1 MKRKTSKSQH
11 TPLKRIFFTGILV
24 TVPTSL
30 TLFLFYW
37 LADMIDRL
45 GATLISYAIP
55 NLELARW
62 VGIFTTV
69 VIIFTVGL
77 ITSNWF
83 GNKLYKVYETVLNR
97 IPGINRVFH
106 LFKKVLEMILEPDRS
121 VFKHPVLLEF
131 PRKDLW
137 IIGFLSAPATA
148 EFNEKTGRDLV
159 SVFIPTT
166 PNPTSGVLALV
177 PREDLI
183 MLDMSIEEAS
193 KIIISGGIL
202 TPESAAEV
210 NRASQSEEANET
222 QSD

>member
-1 MKRKTSKSQH
+1 MKRRTEKPQH
-11 TPLKRIFFTGILV
+11 TPLKRVFFTGILV

-45 GATLISYAIP
+45 GATFVSYIVP
-55 NLELARW
+55 NVTLARW
-62 VGIFTTV
+62 VGIFTTI

-83 GNKLYKVYETVLNR
+83 GNKLYKFYETILNR
-97 IPGINRVFH
+97 IPGINRVFS

-121 VFKHPVLLEF
+121 VFKHAVLLEF
-131 PRKDLW
+131 PRRGLW
-137 IIGFLSAPATA
+137 IIGFLSAPATK
-148 EFNEKTGRDLV
+148 EFNEKTGKELV

-177 PREDLI
+177 PVEDLI

-193 KIIISGGIL
+193 KVIISGGIL
-202 TPESAAEV
+202 TPESVAEQ
-210 NRASQSEEANET
+210 SQVAQLSEDSSST
-222 QSD
+222 

>member
-1 MKRKTSKSQH
+1 M
-11 TPLKRIFFTGILV
+11 
-24 TVPTSL
+24 SL
-30 TLFLFYW
+30 IE
-37 LADMIDRL
+37 A
-45 GATLISYAIP
+45 A
-55 NLELARW
+55 
-62 VGIFTTV
+62 
-69 VIIFTVGL
+69 
-77 ITSNWF
+77 
-83 GNKLYKVYETVLNR
+83 
-97 IPGINRVFH
+97 
-106 LFKKVLEMILEPDRS
+106 
-121 VFKHPVLLEF
+121 KHPVLLEF

-210 NRASQSEEANET
+210 NRASQSEEATET
-222 QSD
+222 QSE

>member
-1 MKRKTSKSQH
+1 MLNTEKPQH
-11 TPLKRIFFTGILV
+11 TPLKRVFFTGILV

-45 GATLISYAIP
+45 GAGLVSYIIP
-55 NLELARW
+55 NVTLARW

-69 VIIFTVGL
+69 LIIFTVGL

-83 GNKLYKVYETVLNR
+83 GNKLYKFYETLLNR
-97 IPGINRVFH
+97 IPGINRVFY
-106 LFKKVLEMILEPDRS
+106 LFKKVLEMVLEPDRS
-121 VFKHPVLLEF
+121 VFKHAVLLEF
-131 PRKDLW
+131 PRKGIWL
-137 IIGFLSAPATA
+137 IGFLSAPATA
-148 EFNEKTGRDLV
+148 EFNAKTDRELM

-177 PREDLI
+177 PKEDLI
-183 MLDMSIEEAS
+183 MLDLSIEEAS

-202 TPESAAEV
+202 TPESVAEQSNV
-210 NRASQSEEANET
+210 AHQELASK
-222 QSD
+222 DIP